1 MFSGSTPESG
11 WVSMQ
16 NSPEN
21 ESSVRLKVSYK
32 TPEALIDEY
41 TRSVSQGSVTLE
53 TRRSLTR
60 GTRFVFEM
68 QAEGVDRPVE
78 VVGEVVHVTPR
89 PGGRYHLT
97 VRYGMSTDRAAL
109 DAVLQRIF
117 AQEQEKLRRYP
128 RIPLNVRAIE
138 STPFSPAFYV
148 RDISRGGVGMEVD
161 AASLPPMVRVGAPFL
176 LEMELAPGPLLLPG
190 EVVWTSTAFRA
201 HSPVTPIFG
210 IHFKPLPQET
220 ADRLEALLTLE
231 SLPPGP
237 WWARVSFGQEALS
250 RLT

>member
-1 MFSGSTPESG
+1 
-11 WVSMQ
+11 MQ
-16 NSPEN
+16 ISPHD
-21 ESSVRLKVSYK
+21 SSVRLKVSYK

-41 TRSVSQGSVTLE
+41 TRSVGQGSVTLE

-68 QAEGVDRPVE
+68 QAEGVEQSVE

-97 VRYGMSTDRAAL
+97 VKYATGVDRVAL

-117 AQEQEKLRRYP
+117 AQEHEKLRKYP

-138 STPFSPAFYV
+138 STPFSPVFYV
-148 RDISRGGVGMEVD
+148 RDISRGGAGMEVD
-161 AASLPPMVRVGAPFL
+161 APALPAMVKVGTPFL
-176 LEMELAPGPLLLPG
+176 LEMELSPGPLLLPG
-190 EVVWTSTAFRA
+190 EVMWASTAFRA

-210 IHFKPLPQET
+210 VGFKEPLPKDT
-220 ADRLEALLTLE
+220 AERLESLLSLD

-237 WWARVSFGQEALS
+237 WWARVSFGQEALA
-250 RLT
+250 RMP

>member
-1 MFSGSTPESG
+1 
-11 WVSMQ
+11 MQ
-16 NSPEN
+16 ISPHD
-21 ESSVRLKVSYK
+21 SSVRLKVSYK

-41 TRSVSQGSVTLE
+41 TRSVGQGSVTLE

-68 QAEGVDRPVE
+68 QAEGVEQSVE
-78 VVGEVVHVTPR
+78 VVGEVVHITPR

-97 VRYGMSTDRAAL
+97 VKYATGVDRAAL

-117 AQEQEKLRRYP
+117 AQEHEKLRRYP
-128 RIPLNVRAIE
+128 RVPLNVRAIE
-138 STPFSPAFYV
+138 ATPFSPAFYV
-148 RDISRGGVGMEVD
+148 RDMSRGGVGMEVD
-161 AASLPPMVRVGAPFL
+161 AQALPNMVKVGTRFL

-210 IHFKPLPQET
+210 VAFHEHLPADT
-220 ADRLEALLTLE
+220 ASRLEALLALE
-231 SLPPGP
+231 ALPPGP
-237 WWARVSFGQEALS
+237 WWARVSFGQEALT
-250 RLT
+250 RVP

>member
-1 MFSGSTPESG
+1 
-11 WVSMQ
+11 MQ
-16 NSPEN
+16 ISEQD
-21 ESSVRLKVSYK
+21 SSVRLKVTYK

-41 TRSVSQGSVTLE
+41 TRSMGQGSVTLE

-68 QAEGVDRPVE
+68 QAQGVEHPVE
-78 VVGEVVHVTPR
+78 VVGEVVHITAR

-97 VRYGMSTDRAAL
+97 VKYNTSVDRAGL

-117 AQEQEKLRRYP
+117 AQEHEKLRKFP

-148 RDISRGGVGMEVD
+148 KDISRGGVGMEVD
-161 AASLPPMVRVGAPFL
+161 AQSLPGMVKVGTPFL

-190 EVVWTSTAFRA
+190 EVMWTSTAFRA

-210 IHFKPLPQET
+210 VGFSKQLPRDSAE
-220 ADRLEALLTLE
+220 RLEALLALDAM
-231 SLPPGP
+231 PPGP
-237 WWARVSFGQEALS
+237 WWARVSFGTEALS
-250 RLT
+250 RMP

>member
-1 MFSGSTPESG
+1 
-11 WVSMQ
+11 MQ
-16 NSPEN
+16 ISPHD
-21 ESSVRLKVSYK
+21 SSVRLKVTYK

-41 TRSVSQGSVTLE
+41 TRSVGQGSVTLE

-68 QAEGVDRPVE
+68 QAEGVEQSVE

-97 VRYGMSTDRAAL
+97 VKYATGVDRAAL

-117 AQEQEKLRRYP
+117 AQEHEKMRKYP

-138 STPFSPAFYV
+138 ATPFSPAFYV

-161 AASLPPMVRVGAPFL
+161 APALPAMVKVGTPFL
-176 LEMELAPGPLLLPG
+176 LEMELASGPLLLPG
-190 EVVWTSTAFRA
+190 EVMWTSTAFRA

-210 IHFKPLPQET
+210 VGFRTQLPADT
-220 ADRLEALLTLE
+220 AERLEALLALDA
-231 SLPPGP
+231 LPPGP
-237 WWARVSFGQEALS
+237 WWARVSFGQEALA
-250 RLT
+250 RIP

>member
-1 MFSGSTPESG
+1 
-11 WVSMQ
+11 MQ
-16 NSPEN
+16 ISPHD
-21 ESSVRLKVSYK
+21 SSVRLKVSYK
-32 TPEALIDEY
+32 TPQALIDEY
-41 TRSVSQGSVTLE
+41 TRSVGQGSVTLE

-68 QAEGVDRPVE
+68 QAEGVTQPVE

-89 PGGRYHLT
+89 PDGRYHLT
-97 VRYGMSTDRAAL
+97 VKYATSVDRAAL

-117 AQEQEKLRRYP
+117 TPEHEKLRRYP

-161 AASLPPMVRVGAPFL
+161 APALPAMVKVGAPFL
-176 LEMELAPGPLLLPG
+176 LEMELTPGPLLLPG

-210 IHFKPLPQET
+210 VSFREDLPADT
-220 ADRLEALLTLE
+220 AHQLEALLGLE

-250 RLT
+250 RMP